1 MKFTYSFLD
10 LQLTDLLI
18 SITYIIQSTHSLRI
32 MQLEAY
38 QSQKQT
44 NINLVRNPP
53 YHRQG
58 WFTVSRLEHI
68 YGENRECTHVRIDEA
83 SWIGAGG
90 FNRKNAN
97 SFKTLRRQQCNVT
110 SQKPQSRSGKHEL
123 GETVRL
129 RNYIICAK

>member
-53 YHRQG
+53 YHR
-58 WFTVSRLEHI
+58 
-68 YGENRECTHVRIDEA
+68 
-83 SWIGAGG
+83 
-90 FNRKNAN
+90 
-97 SFKTLRRQQCNVT
+97 
-110 SQKPQSRSGKHEL
+110 
-123 GETVRL
+123 
-129 RNYIICAK
+129 